1 MIVVNGRF
9 LAATPTGLHGTARAL
24 VAGLRERGRALEL
37 VAPPS
42 VDDPMTD
49 RVVPGPHRG
58 RLGPHLWEQFSLPR
72 HAGDR
77 VVLSLT
83 NTGPVLARR
92 GAVMVHDL
100 AALAGPEWFARSMGI
115 YVRVTLAAA
124 RRAERVLT
132 VSQVVASELAHHGV
146 AHDLIRVVPPA
157 VGEGFHPSTAEEV
170 AAVRARHGLDD
181 QPYVL
186 FVGWADPRKQAE
198 LAARAHLAAARD
210 IAHRLVLV
218 GRPHPTF
225 APVQLP
231 SAPSIV
237 RLPWVPFEDLVA
249 LLTGASGLVYP
260 SLYEGFGLPPLEAW
274 ACGTPALLADVPVLR
289 ESSEGRGTYLPPT
302 DPDAWAEGIR
312 ALVGGRVAV
321 PAPRTRTWADAAAQL
336 DGVLDEL

>member
-9 LAATPTGLHGTARAL
+9 LAATPTGLHGTARAF
-24 VAGLRERGRALEL
+24 VAGLRERGHALEL

-58 RLGPHLWEQFSLPR
+58 RLGPHLWEQYSLPR

-92 GAVMVHDL
+92 GVVMVHDL
-100 AALAGPEWFARSMGI
+100 AALAGPEWFTRSMWI
-115 YVRVTLAAA
+115 YGRITLAAA

-132 VSQVVASELAHHGV
+132 VSQVVAGELADNGV
-146 AHDLIRVVPPA
+146 ARDRIRVVPPA
-157 VGEGFHPSTAEEV
+157 VGRDFRPADAETV
-170 AAVRARHGLDD
+170 AAVRARHGLVD

-186 FVGWADPRKQAE
+186 FVGWADPRKQAA
-198 LAARAHLAAARD
+198 LAARAHLLATRD
-210 IAHRLVLV
+210 IPHRLVLV

-225 APVQLP
+225 APVALP
-231 SAPSIV
+231 DASSIV
-237 RLPWVPFEDLVA
+237 RLPWVSFDDLVA
-249 LLTGASGLVYP
+249 LLTGAAGLVYP

-289 ESSEGRGTYLPPT
+289 ESSEERGTYLPPT
-302 DPDAWAEGIR
+302 DPDAWADGIR
-312 ALVGGRVAV
+312 DLVAGRVPV
-321 PAPRTRTWADAAAQL
+321 PAARDRTWADAAGELAE
-336 DGVLDEL
+336 VLDEL

>member
-9 LAATPTGLHGTARAL
+9 LAATPTGLHGTARSL
-24 VAGLRERGRALEL
+24 VAGLRERGRPLEL

-49 RVVPGPHRG
+49 HVVPGPHAG
-58 RLGPHLWEQFSLPR
+58 RFGPHLWEQVSLPR

-77 VVLSLT
+77 IVLSLT

-92 GAVMVHDL
+92 AVLMVHDL
-100 AALAGPEWFARSMGI
+100 APVAGPEWFARSMWA
-115 YVRVTLAAA
+115 YARVTLAAA

-132 VSQVVASELAHHGV
+132 VSQVIADELAEHGV
-146 AHDLIRVVPPA
+146 MADRIRVVPPA
-157 VGEGFHPSTAEEV
+157 VGDDFGPVDADAV
-170 AAVRARHGLDD
+170 AAVRARHGLTD

-186 FVGWADPRKQAE
+186 FVGWADPRKQAR
-198 LAARAHLAAARD
+198 LAAEAHLVAARD
-210 IAHRLVLV
+210 TPHRLVLV

-225 APVQLP
+225 AQVRVPD
-231 SAPSIV
+231 APSIV
-237 RLPWVPFEDLVA
+237 RLPWVPFGDLLA
-249 LLTGASGLVYP
+249 LLTGAAGLLYP

-289 ESSEGRGTYLPPT
+289 ESSEGRGTYLPAT
-302 DPDAWAEGIR
+302 DTAAWAAGIR
-312 ALVGGRVAV
+312 ELVEGRVV
-321 PAPRTRTWADAAAQL
+321 TPAPRRRTWADAAAEL